1 VEAERRQITVLFAD
15 MVGFTTFSERAA
27 EEAAFTLMQSLQNL
41 MEDAVR
47 DEGGVVQG
55 YTGDGIMAVFGAPV
69 AYEDAPLRACR
80 AALAILQR
88 LKAVGGDLE
97 GRHGMRPQLR
107 IGVNSG
113 PAVVGKFQGGSDAA
127 VGDTVNV
134 AARLQA
140 LAESGSTI
148 MSEATQRL
156 VEGLVDVTFAGEHQI
171 KGKTESQ
178 KAYRLDAIRGGTTRF
193 DAKIHRGLTTYV
205 GRDRELENLER
216 GLNAVGRGIH
226 VFDIVGEP
234 GIGKSRL
241 MHEFIRQIAKDR
253 VRVLIGNCTPDGQ
266 QTPFRAFIDIVRGA
280 FRLSPS
286 DVEGV
291 VARKLNEGLD
301 GLGLRSS
308 ESLGLLL
315 NLLGLK
321 APEGSL
327 EGLDGLL
334 ISLRTQ
340 DLLGQLLQA
349 RSRLRPLILLFEDLQ
364 WLDSASEDLLAKVI
378 DIEESLQLL
387 ILHTRRPEYSPPWA
401 AQPRV
406 THLPLEPL
414 SARATARIA
423 QARMGI
429 DHLPEPLAERITARA
444 EGNALFAEE
453 IASFLV
459 ERGIVGRNATRLDYD
474 PDAVASALPESV
486 QSLLASR
493 VDRLAPADRNLLQ
506 AAAVIGRRFDPDLAS
521 VVCGASGS
529 PERSFAAMEA
539 LDLIQ
544 RVEGSDDYVFKHAL
558 VRDALYNGL
567 LTAPR
572 SALHLKAAE
581 ELERRAGNR
590 LTEIAETL
598 AHHYAAT
605 TRADKA
611 FAYLSI
617 AGDKSLD
624 VYAILEAE
632 KYFRQALTVFEAQKT
647 CSDQL
652 AVAHVVVRLLET
664 LNNKSEFRQV
674 EEAARKF
681 MPIVKEG
688 GETPELVIGRCL
700 QVSSLLRTRD
710 IRGAHEFSLETLKI
724 AERVGDVRA
733 RAMASGNL
741 LFMRSFLGLDTLD
754 AAERMKAQLID
765 DCIRIGDSIILS
777 WSHFSIAWDYLYRGL
792 IVEAREVATR
802 LVASGEERRD
812 PRGIGAANLLL
823 SYIDEMCYDPVAAD
837 AHAEECIR
845 VAVVPDDR
853 RQAAMVKAVS
863 AILLGRIREGL
874 DEIDALNS
882 EFERSGAL
890 MAMQCMFQGVG
901 LATLGRVSEGIRM
914 IEKEIA
920 QADATGDE
928 TRAAMS
934 RIILA
939 EVYIQ
944 ILSGKQKPG
953 VMVLFRNFWTVTGA
967 LIFGASRART
977 LLRRAAAV
985 KKLSE
990 RGVIVARINYDLG
1003 VLSAMNKRT
1012 EQARAYFDKARVGAE
1027 CQGADKLV
1035 QKIDAALTQFA

>member
-1 VEAERRQITVLFAD
+1 
-15 MVGFTTFSERAA
+15 
-27 EEAAFTLMQSLQNL
+27 
-41 MEDAVR
+41 
-47 DEGGVVQG
+47 
-55 YTGDGIMAVFGAPV
+55 
-69 AYEDAPLRACR
+69 
-80 AALAILQR
+80 
-88 LKAVGGDLE
+88 
-97 GRHGMRPQLR
+97 
-107 IGVNSG
+107 
-113 PAVVGKFQGGSDAA
+113 
-127 VGDTVNV
+127 
-134 AARLQA
+134 
-140 LAESGSTI
+140 
-148 MSEATQRL
+148 
-156 VEGLVDVTFAGEHQI
+156 
-171 KGKTESQ
+171 
-178 KAYRLDAIRGGTTRF
+178 
-193 DAKIHRGLTTYV
+193 
-205 GRDRELENLER
+205 
-216 GLNAVGRGIH
+216 
-226 VFDIVGEP
+226 
-234 GIGKSRL
+234 
-241 MHEFIRQIAKDR
+241 
-253 VRVLIGNCTPDGQ
+253 
-266 QTPFRAFIDIVRGA
+266 
-280 FRLSPS
+280 
-286 DVEGV
+286 
-291 VARKLNEGLD
+291 
-301 GLGLRSS
+301 
-308 ESLGLLL
+308 
-315 NLLGLK
+315 
-321 APEGSL
+321 
-327 EGLDGLL
+327 
-334 ISLRTQ
+334 
-340 DLLGQLLQA
+340 
-349 RSRLRPLILLFEDLQ
+349 
-364 WLDSASEDLLAKVI
+364 
-378 DIEESLQLL
+378 
-387 ILHTRRPEYSPPWA
+387 
-401 AQPRV
+401 
-406 THLPLEPL
+406 
-414 SARATARIA
+414 
-423 QARMGI
+423 
-429 DHLPEPLAERITARA
+429 
-444 EGNALFAEE
+444 
-453 IASFLV
+453 
-459 ERGIVGRNATRLDYD
+459 
-474 PDAVASALPESV
+474 
-486 QSLLASR
+486 
-493 VDRLAPADRNLLQ
+493 LQ
-506 AAAVIGRRFDPDLAS
+506 AAAVIGRRFDPDLVS

-529 PERSFAAMEA
+529 PERSLSAMEA

-544 RVEGSDDYVFKHAL
+544 RAEGSDDYVFKHAL

-611 FAYLSI
+611 FAYLSM

-920 QADATGDE
+920 QADATGDQ

-939 EVYIQ
+939 EVY

-953 VMVLFRNFWTVTGA
+953 VMVLFRNFLTVTGA